1 MKYHLLPH
9 ILHILP
15 LITYIHLYVYM
26 SAKSYLFKL
35 RKMAVL
41 RKIDGFNMFFHSL
54 LAQCHKAKQA
64 SDISLIQTRICL
76 PSVLIEF

>member
-1 MKYHLLPH
+1 
-9 ILHILP
+9 
-15 LITYIHLYVYM
+15 M

-76 PSVLIEF
+76 PSVLRVLAVFQFYIYNLLFYFFHTNEDYLQ